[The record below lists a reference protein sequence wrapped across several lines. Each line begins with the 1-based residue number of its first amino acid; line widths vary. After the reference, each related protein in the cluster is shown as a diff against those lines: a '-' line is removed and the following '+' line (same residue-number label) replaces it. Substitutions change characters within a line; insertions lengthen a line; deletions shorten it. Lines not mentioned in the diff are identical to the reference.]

1 MQRRTLA
8 SGNHSTR
15 TVLKMGEEE
24 LVPQE
29 AGVIVGAPDAEAVA
43 MERDLVEATD
53 NGWVEGDP
61 LDQPD
66 NPEEVRTDG

>member
-1 MQRRTLA
+1 MEQ
-8 SGNHSTR
+8 NQ
-15 TVLKMGEEE
+15 
-24 LVPQE
+24 LVPEE
-29 AGVIVGAPDAEAVA
+29 AGAIIDAPDDQAVD

>member
-1 MQRRTLA
+1 
-8 SGNHSTR
+8 
-15 TVLKMGEEE
+15 MGEEE

-29 AGVIVGAPDAEAVA
+29 AGVIVGAPDDEAVA
-43 MERDLVEATD
+43 MERDLLEATD

-66 NPEEVRTDG
+66 NPEEVRSDG

>member
-1 MQRRTLA
+1 MD
-8 SGNHSTR
+8 
-15 TVLKMGEEE
+15 EES

-29 AGVIVGAPDAEAVA
+29 AGVIIGAPDDEAVA

-61 LDQPD
+61 LEQPD
-66 NPEEVRTDG
+66 NPEEVRSDG